1 VTKRLVDIDDD
12 LLERARGHAGT
23 STIKATVEAGLR
35 RLSDESLVRRHVE
48 RLQRPQALDVVA
60 LEAAR
65 APRLPQD
72 G

>member
-1 VTKRLVDIDDD
+1 MDIDDD
-12 LLERARGHAGT
+12 LLERERGHAGT

-35 RLSDESLVRRHVE
+35 RLSDESLVRPHVE

-60 LEAAR
+60 LEVAQ
-65 APRLPQD
+65 APRLQRD